1 MNKNHFFRVFIITI
15 LIFCFIADISVYSK
29 INNVY
34 AYYFMAFIIV
44 LAMLKYIINKC
55 IVRDTNK
62 AKVIW
67 FQFKYN
73 FISKIVIYLYS
84 LTLLFFGLTE
94 KRFLSSNIQTFING
108 LSSISVFYLL
118 GVNAFD
124 YSVTAMLY
132 AYIIEISVGLIRKGI
147 NISLEFHDLAFS
159 VGYVILYML
168 YTGKYRTKKGFII
181 LTVMVLVA
189 VGAGKRIGLLAII
202 FTIFLWKI
210 IDKAKDNRKRRMM
223 FWGGCIIVAVN
234 LLFLQ
239 FSMNTDIRKIAAR
252 FPIGMSG
259 REYYY
264 EALQPYVRNE
274 ITFLGLGRNAV
285 QVIMTED
292 FPWFHVGN
300 VHSDI
305 FRMYAECGFI
315 LFFLWL
321 LWYLIIM
328 VRSAIK
334 KFGTSVGEFVFL
346 LTVYTFIV
354 YFTDNTEL
362 YLMNQ
367 YFYILAMLT
376 FSYEA
381 KAGEYSGKCGC
392 KMGLRKNKFNSRS
405 QK

>member
-1 MNKNHFFRVFIITI
+1 MSRNHFSGVFPVIALT
-15 LIFCFIADISVYSK
+15 FCFMADISVYTGIKSE
-29 INNVY
+29 Y
-34 AYYFMAFIIV
+34 AYYVMALFVV
-44 LAMLKYIINKC
+44 LA
-55 IVRDTNK
+55 
-62 AKVIW
+62 A
-67 FQFKYN
+67 FKYVVNRCHFTDRLKGNVILFYFMFN
-73 FISKIVIYLYS
+73 FMSKVVIYGYS
-84 LTLLFFGLTE
+84 LVLLFLGLTE
-94 KRFLSSNIQTFING
+94 KRFISTNIQTFING
-108 LSSISVFYLL
+108 LSAISVFYLF
-118 GVNAFD
+118 GAKAFD
-124 YSVTAMLY
+124 YSCLAVIF
-132 AYIIEISVGLIRKGI
+132 AYIAETAVGISQRGLG
-147 NISLEFHDLAFS
+147 ISLEYHDLAFS
-159 VGYVILYML
+159 VGYIILYIL
-168 YTGKYRTKKGFII
+168 YKKIYKLKKGFVI
-181 LTVMVLVA
+181 LTFAILMA
-189 VGAGKRIGLLAII
+189 VWAGKRIGWLALFCTVIAWI
-202 FTIFLWKI
+202 MMTMLRERSK
-210 IDKAKDNRKRRMM
+210 KQMM
-223 FWGGCIIVAVN
+223 FWSGIIIMAFCF
-234 LLFLQ
+234 LFLQ
-239 FSMNTDIRKIAAR
+239 FTMNPGIREIASALSV
-252 FPIGMSG
+252 GMSG

-328 VRSAIK
+328 VRSTIK

-367 YFYILAMLT
+367 YFYILAMLI

-381 KAGEYSGKCGC
+381 K
-392 KMGLRKNKFNSRS
+392 SRGV
-405 QK
+405 QREKRLQNEVETKQIQ